1 MDQLLS
7 LTWGIFETSF
17 QHNTGKKLGKFKSI
31 VLVSWI
37 LTYGFSFLFQESCWW
52 QPESENWTLPSSR
65 SGGLPDESTVP
76 GFARSRPP
84 VWPTRQVE
92 NGGVITNVSALNS
105 QNSQDVNGD
114 VFKEKLVLDSDQA
127 ANRFPNHRSEW
138 GGTGISSNSWGPTT
152 PATATLLEAQE
163 SGELMAHMDE
173 ANFAL
178 DGLKPGQPLRVQR
191 ASLQSLLSLCGSMQ
205 RRRLLRTHGYFP

>member
-1 MDQLLS
+1 MVLS
-7 LTWGIFETSF
+7 S
-17 QHNTGKKLGKFKSI
+17 
-31 VLVSWI
+31 
-37 LTYGFSFLFQESCWW
+37 QESCWW
-52 QPESENWTLPSSR
+52 QPEGENWAVPPGR
-65 SGGLPDESTVP
+65 SAGLPDEGAVA
-76 GFARSRPP
+76 GFARTRPP
-84 VWPTRQVE
+84 RWSTRQVE
-92 NGGVITNVSALNS
+92 NGGVITNIPTLNS

-114 VFKEKLVLDSDQA
+114 DFMEKLDLDGDQA
-127 ANRFPNHRSEW
+127 ANRFPDHRTEW
-138 GGTGISSNSWGPTT
+138 GGAGVSSNNWGPTT

-205 RRRLLRTHGYFP
+205 RRRLLRTHGYGCYT